1 MTTTQPEAA
10 SEPAPIGFTTAR
22 LAAIDLAKEIPSLEG
37 RFVRLS
43 HTSIRPGGGF
53 DWHSHAGKPEII
65 YVLEG
70 TLTEGRGGAQIAHG
84 PGSVLQMTDG
94 VRHSLANHAA
104 VPVVYLSIAVRKLG

>member
-1 MTTTQPEAA
+1 MAGTPQDTHA
-10 SEPAPIGFTTAR
+10 EPAPVGFTTAR
-22 LAAIDLAKEIPSLEG
+22 LAAIDLAKEIPSLDG

-70 TLTEGRGGAQIAHG
+70 TLSEGRGDAEIAHG

-94 VRHSLANHAA
+94 VRHSLANRTDA
-104 VPVVYLSIAVRKLG
+104 PVVYLSISVRKLT